1 MNASTID
8 TTIRSHLATQQA
20 QSIHAAQQSPNLK
33 NLAAFHEML
42 IREQFVVPD
51 FHSKFVNRETLLAM
65 YHGTIFSIKTD
76 QLIVRNCARPP
87 SKLVL
92 ATKMEK
98 YLSVLNKKSGINFE
112 K

>member
-8 TTIRSHLATQQA
+8 TTIRSQIIAQHQQ
-20 QSIHAAQQSPNLK
+20 SLLAAQQSPNLK

-76 QLIVRNCARPP
+76 
-87 SKLVL
+87 
-92 ATKMEK
+92 
-98 YLSVLNKKSGINFE
+98 
-112 K
+112 